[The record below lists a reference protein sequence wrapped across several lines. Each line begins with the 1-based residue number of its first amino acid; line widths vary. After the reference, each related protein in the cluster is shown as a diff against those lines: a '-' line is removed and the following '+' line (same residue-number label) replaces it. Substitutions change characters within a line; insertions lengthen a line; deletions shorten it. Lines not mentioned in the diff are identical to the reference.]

1 MPAWTIKQSRFEI
14 GVCPVIGRKVVRNA
28 VACVQDSE
36 REGGFVLI
44 AVLAALTLLAM
55 VALLLTRTVSL
66 ETKITAYNARQ
77 AREEALAD
85 GLARLAML
93 HLVINPPTAA
103 KSGLFRVDG
112 IPVMCRVGDH
122 VASISFLD
130 SDGQINL
137 NLASADLLQ
146 RLLEGVG
153 AGDNAAKLA
162 QAIVEFRSAGGA
174 STAGGDK
181 SADYQLAGLA
191 HGPKNG
197 PFASVRELDQVLGMT
212 PALLTDVSPLVT
224 VHSRFATINP
234 SVASYGVLAALSG
247 EGKVDASEGTPK
259 TLDALRAS
267 LSLPAAYTYIAKT
280 RSVTSFTSSAY
291 VARVAVGDGRTTR
304 FVRQATVMLV
314 GATTTGT
321 SLKEWTAPDPWLY
334 PTRVA
339 ADAELPPCLGGALWL
354 EP

>member
-1 MPAWTIKQSRFEI
+1 MSAWNIKKSRS
-14 GVCPVIGRKVVRNA
+14 GMRVHAVIRRKAVQTA
-28 VACVQDSE
+28 VARPRGSE
-36 REGGFVLI
+36 PEGGFVLI

-55 VALLLTRTVSL
+55 VAVLLTRTVSL

-153 AGDNAAKLA
+153 AGDNATTLA
-162 QAIVEFRSAGGA
+162 QAIVEFRSSGEA
-174 STAGGDK
+174 SAAGGDK
-181 SADYQLAGLA
+181 SAAYQLAGLA

-212 PALLTDVSPLVT
+212 PALLSDISPLMT

-234 SVASYGVLAALSG
+234 SVAGYGVLAALSG
-247 EGKVDASEGTPK
+247 EGKADATDASPK
-259 TLDALRAS
+259 GLDALRAS

-280 RSVTSFTSSAY
+280 RSVTSFTSNAY
-291 VARVAVGDGRTTR
+291 VVRVAVGDGRTTR

-314 GATTTGT
+314 GGTATGT
-321 SLKEWTAPDPWLY
+321 SLKDWNALDPGHHS
-334 PTRVA
+334 TRVA